1 MKDFTITG
9 RCAATPPAQDWREV
23 LARMLGAKPRRIGAW
38 AELGLYGALTC
49 MAEAGEQ
56 TLPPD
61 AQIWLGSERGTYAA
75 TETVLAQMQDD
86 LPMPL
91 AFLQTQP
98 SQLLALLAA
107 QLGWNGH
114 ACFVAGADPQAL
126 LRLAAAQCGAG
137 GLLLGWVDEMQG
149 GATNWLRLLPGGKT
163 AGACLPL
170 AAEKLFSSEI
180 THVCID
186 GAGLHSCSSR
196 AASLEGVGCDD
207 RIRPFSNPS
216 QSVA

>member
-1 MKDFTITG
+1 MKTFAIRG
-9 RCAATPPAQDWREV
+9 RCAATPPPQSWREE
-23 LARMLGAKPRRIGAW
+23 LARMLGARPRRIGTW

-56 TLPPD
+56 ALPPD

-75 TETVLAQMQDD
+75 TATVMAQMQDD

-114 ACFVAGADPQAL
+114 ACFVAGTEPQAL

-149 GATNWLRLLPGGKT
+149 GATNWLRLLPGGEV
-163 AGACLPL
+163 AGEGVAL
-170 AAEKLFSSEI
+170 AADQLFAPGH
-180 THVCID
+180 THVRID
-186 GAGLHSCSSR
+186 GMSLR
-196 AASLEGVGCDD
+196 A
-207 RIRPFSNPS
+207 FPS
-216 QSVA
+216 GAAILGEQGAR